1 MTECR
6 EDILWFYEKK
16 IIVLKISK
24 ENLLNDWML
33 RGHFQIWQKK
43 KAKPEMA
50 SVIWNDMANNN
61 VKKPLKN
68 QN

>member
-6 EDILWFYEKK
+6 EDIFRFDE
-16 IIVLKISK
+16 
-24 ENLLNDWML
+24 
-33 RGHFQIWQKK
+33 K
-43 KAKPEMA
+43 KAKPKMA